1 MGDGLHMAWW
11 VGLVTVVTLIYVGE
25 LVDQVTYEIPG
36 AQMDEHPETHAN
48 TSQDGA
54 PPPSDKLLDKAHENS
69 SHNYG
74 LWYL

>member
-36 AQMDEHPETHAN
+36 AQRMNIQKHMQTHHRMV
-48 TSQDGA
+48 
-54 PPPSDKLLDKAHENS
+54 PPSDKLLDKAHENS